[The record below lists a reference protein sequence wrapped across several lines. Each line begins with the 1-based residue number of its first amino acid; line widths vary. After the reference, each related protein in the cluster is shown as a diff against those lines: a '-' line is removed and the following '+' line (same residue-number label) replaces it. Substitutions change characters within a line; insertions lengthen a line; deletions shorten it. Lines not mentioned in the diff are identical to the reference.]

1 MFSAHIEKHEEEV
14 EHEKNEERLL
24 EEDFGDTLLGA
35 LRSYFWD
42 MLEYPETSPA
52 AQAMATISMMFVV
65 MSTVTFLLESNL
77 EQENDILFAREGMNT
92 TTTAF
97 NATSFTDKERKIVLT
112 ITQIIDNLAITFFT
126 AEYFARLILSPNKR
140 KFVFNKMNMVDL
152 LAIVPFYLAL
162 VLEGLEDME
171 IIGKAGK
178 IVRLVRFVPTSTRY
192 CVLMLYFINRTIPF
206 CVFRIMRI
214 LRIFKMVRHFV
225 GLQSL
230 VYTLHQAY
238 KDLGL
243 ILIIISVTVL
253 MFSSLVFAFEQD
265 SKKFSVLY
273 AHVNFWRHFRPP
285 SG

>member
-97 NATSFTDKERKIVLT
+97 NATSFSDKERKIVLT

-178 IVRLVRFVPTSTRY
+178 IVRLVRFVQTSTRY
-192 CVLMLYFINRTIPF
+192 CVLMLYFINTHLCFQDHANSSDFQDGPSLCRAPEPGVHPPPGVQGPWPDF
-206 CVFRIMRI
+206 DHHQRHRSHVLQPRVR
-214 LRIFKMVRHFV
+214 LRAR
-225 GLQSL
+225 Q
-230 VYTLHQAY
+230 
-238 KDLGL
+238 
-243 ILIIISVTVL
+243 
-253 MFSSLVFAFEQD
+253 
-265 SKKFSVLY
+265 
-273 AHVNFWRHFRPP
+273 
-285 SG
+285 

>member
-1 MFSAHIEKHEEEV
+1 MEN
-14 EHEKNEERLL
+14 EKNEERLQ

-77 EQENDILFAREGMNT
+77 EQDSDVLPVSMGNT

-97 NATSFTDKERKIVLT
+97 NATSFSDKERKIVLT

-126 AEYFARLILSPNKR
+126 AEYLARLILSPNKR
-140 KFVFNKMNMVDL
+140 KFVFNQMNMVDL

-178 IVRLVRFVPTSTRY
+178 IVRLVRFTY
-192 CVLMLYFINRTIPF
+192 
-206 CVFRIMRI
+206 
-214 LRIFKMVRHFV
+214 
-225 GLQSL
+225 
-230 VYTLHQAY
+230 
-238 KDLGL
+238 
-243 ILIIISVTVL
+243 
-253 MFSSLVFAFEQD
+253 
-265 SKKFSVLY
+265 
-273 AHVNFWRHFRPP
+273 
-285 SG
+285 

>member
-92 TTTAF
+92 TTTAL
-97 NATSFTDKERKIVLT
+97 NATSFSDKERKIVLT

-178 IVRLVRFVPTSTRY
+178 IVRLVRFVQTSTRY
-192 CVLMLYFINRTIPF
+192 CVLMLYFINRLIPF

-265 SKKFSVLY
+265 SKKFSILC
-273 AHVNFWRHFRPP
+273 ANVNFWRHFRP
-285 SG
+285 